1 MNGLLVV
8 NKQKGYTSRDVVNIV
23 GKTLGTKK
31 VGHTGTLDPIAE
43 GVLVCVIGKYTK
55 LCDVLVSEEKEYIA
69 TMQFGILTDTLDN
82 TGKVLERCEKQITI
96 NDVKKAFENF
106 KGEYKQTVP
115 IYSAVKLD
123 GKKLYEYARDNIE
136 IELPTRKVNI
146 KELEIID
153 FKDNILTFKTL
164 VSKGTF
170 IRSLVRDIGEYLE
183 TYGTMTQ
190 LTRTKQGNFLIE
202 NSYTID
208 EIKKG
213 NYRLVDLKDIF
224 KDYPLIEVDSN
235 MYEKVIHGQEFAN
248 DFNKD
253 FILYSYNNEIVAVYQ
268 ISKKD
273 NKKIKPLILVWFFK

>member
-235 MYEKVIHGQEFAN
+235 MYEKIIHGQEFAN
-248 DFNKD
+248 VFNKD

>member
-235 MYEKVIHGQEFAN
+235 MYEKIIHGQEFAN

>member
-1 MNGLLVV
+1 MDGLLVI

-43 GVLVCVIGKYTK
+43 GVLVCVVGKCTK
-55 LCDVLVSEEKEYIA
+55 LCDILVSDEKEYIA

-82 TGKVLERCEKQITI
+82 TGNVLKTCEKIITI
-96 NDVKKAFENF
+96 EQVKQAFENF
-106 KGEYKQTVP
+106 NGEYEQVVP
-115 IYSAVKLD
+115 IYSAVKID
-123 GKKLYEYARDNIE
+123 GKKLYEYARDNID
-136 IELPTRKVNI
+136 IELPKRKVNI
-146 KELEIID
+146 KKLEIID

-170 IRSLVRDIGEYLE
+170 IRSLIRDIGEYLG

-202 NSYTID
+202 NSYTIE
-208 EIKKG
+208 EIKNG
-213 NYRLVDLKDIF
+213 NYKLIDLKEIF
-224 KDYPLIEVDSN
+224 IDYPVIDVDDSV
-235 MYEKVIHGQEFAN
+235 YDKIKHGQEFTN
-248 DFNKD
+248 SLNSE
-253 FILYSYNNEIVAVYQ
+253 FILYSYKNEIVAVYH

-273 NKKIKPLILVWFFK
+273 KNKIKPLIWV

>member
-235 MYEKVIHGQEFAN
+235 MYEKIIHGQEFAN
-248 DFNKD
+248 VFNKD

-273 NKKIKPLILVWFFK
+273 NKKIKPLILV

>member
-8 NKQKGYTSRDVVNIV
+8 NKQKGYTSRDVVNII

-43 GVLVCVIGKYTK
+43 GVLVCVVGKCTK
-55 LCDVLVSEEKEYIA
+55 LCDILVSDEKEYIA

-82 TGKVLERCEKQITI
+82 TGNVLKTCEKIITI
-96 NDVKKAFENF
+96 EQVKQAFENF
-106 KGEYKQTVP
+106 NGEYEQVVP
-115 IYSAVKLD
+115 IYSAVKID
-123 GKKLYEYARDNIE
+123 GKKLYEYARDNID
-136 IELPTRKVNI
+136 IELPKRKVNI
-146 KELEIID
+146 KKLEIID
-153 FKDNILTFKTL
+153 FKDNVLTFKTL

-170 IRSLVRDIGEYLE
+170 IRSLIRDIGEYLG

-190 LTRTKQGNFLIE
+190 LIRTKQGNFLIE

-235 MYEKVIHGQEFAN
+235 MYEKIIHGQEFTN
-248 DFNKD
+248 VFNKD

-273 NKKIKPLILVWFFK
+273 NKKIKPLILV

>member
-1 MNGLLVV
+1 MNGLIVV
-8 NKQKGYTSRDVVNIV
+8 NKQKGFTSRDVVNII

-43 GVLVCVIGKYTK
+43 GVLVCVVGKCTK
-55 LCDVLVSEEKEYIA
+55 LCDILVSDEKEYIA

-82 TGKVLERCEKQITI
+82 TGKVLKTCEKIITI
-96 NDVKKAFENF
+96 EQVKQAFKNF
-106 KGEYKQTVP
+106 NGEYEQVVP
-115 IYSAVKLD
+115 IYSAVKID
-123 GKKLYEYARDNIE
+123 GKKLYEYARDNID
-136 IELPTRKVNI
+136 IELPKRKVNI
-146 KELEIID
+146 KKLEIID
-153 FKDNILTFKTL
+153 FKDNVLTFKTL

-170 IRSLVRDIGEYLE
+170 IRSLIRDIGEYLG

-190 LTRTKQGNFLIE
+190 LTRTKQGDFLIE

-208 EIKKG
+208 EIKNG
-213 NYRLVDLKDIF
+213 NYRIVDLKEIF

-273 NKKIKPLILVWFFK
+273 NKKIKPLILV